1 MERDGR
7 RRETNEKQYDAPTIP
22 EKQISDERDEVL
34 KAKAQDI
41 LPCLTL
47 DRLEEHEIMDLLRLS
62 DGALIIVAKANES
75 PDQVLSA
82 NMTLESD
89 IARVSGDLESWEEG
103 KVSPKL
109 QQARK
114 LVSAFLMNEANTNNP
129 KKNWAIRNTF
139 FGMLP
144 NLSSYCGDLR
154 DSLELLT
161 IADRAGQNP
170 CANDIYE
177 EIIYNHSFAEKNDF
191 EEILHNST
199 PIQQLRLL
207 PIYETISQRCDEK
220 SYTRGALK
228 KIIQSLDTVK
238 RDERTKPLVSL
249 VASQIDNDIKR
260 RLEMEWIEV
269 DESDPEYREL
279 IEEYKQRQLAWRA
292 EQDRLHD
299 EFPALPKNRVLDK
312 IDPETVG
319 ALGSNSSIVQIAN
332 KQGDTLSL
340 LGYLSN
346 NAFGLDINTALL
358 VSAAHN
364 PGVKELISD
373 KIGFKL
379 DEIPLESQVQFLKFM
394 VKADSGRFKNLCDT
408 LVGADKKLR
417 LKILENFVAADFG
430 EDFGDS
436 LLTIAGSERL
446 ADGEK
451 EKIFDMINSCRKSI
465 EKITGLFEG
474 FYGGRFAKQCARAAN
489 ERLTDA
495 IAAFGKIAK
504 NGKVDIKLDLGGW
517 ANFNLSSALEALEY
531 ETKSLEIISGVIG
544 DVANGEKGAYAM
556 RIISP
561 KTDNHSKFFSM
572 YHLYSPDYGYVLLYT
587 RSEASHSYTN
597 SKEYGKRGSR
607 YDKNSKA
614 GVEASISFIVNP
626 VDPKSMINPDKPSR
640 EAMKNKNYYDP
651 STMDKVSAFRLDR
664 EGRESGM
671 PANDPNRDSIN
682 PRGMVSVDLAA
693 ILDRKD
699 TPSGKIARLISAG
712 GKIRELASGKKSSLN
727 HNTNWFDH
735 ERYGSYEGFAKLVR
749 YLDREVMKWC
759 ERESDKK
766 IGKKALKAMM
776 AESLGR
782 KSVGAA

>member
-1 MERDGR
+1 MKHETIGGSQQGSNLDRDFLGWYNPEVKNMEDFSQMKPAEQLDYLSSAIEASKADTAYAFFEGFKIFKKIEDNNEFSPLIRIVAEVGR
-7 RRETNEKQYDAPTIP
+7 KMDVT
-22 EKQISDERDEVL
+22 DERYDE
-34 KAKAQDI
+34 
-41 LPCLTL
+41 
-47 DRLEEHEIMDLLRLS
+47 
-62 DGALIIVAKANES
+62 
-75 PDQVLSA
+75 
-82 NMTLESD
+82 
-89 IARVSGDLESWEEG
+89 
-103 KVSPKL
+103 
-109 QQARK
+109 
-114 LVSAFLMNEANTNNP
+114 
-129 KKNWAIRNTF
+129 
-139 FGMLP
+139 
-144 NLSSYCGDLR
+144 
-154 DSLELLT
+154 
-161 IADRAGQNP
+161 
-170 CANDIYE
+170 
-177 EIIYNHSFAEKNDF
+177 
-191 EEILHNST
+191 
-199 PIQQLRLL
+199 
-207 PIYETISQRCDEK
+207 
-220 SYTRGALK
+220 
-228 KIIQSLDTVK
+228 
-238 RDERTKPLVSL
+238 
-249 VASQIDNDIKR
+249 DNDI
-260 RLEMEWIEV
+260 V
-269 DESDPEYREL
+269 L
-279 IEEYKQRQLAWRA
+279 IEAG
-292 EQDRLHD
+292 
-299 EFPALPKNRVLDK
+299 EF
-312 IDPETVG
+312 G
-319 ALGSNSSIVQIAN
+319 YSSIVRPEMIPEGVLTPEEEMSEEELRSRISALEEKLSDEINDESTFWDTISKRNELELALDKLTFKKNQERLHEEFPFFPEDKQLVKIASDAVAVVEFQQKYDEDESWFSSSSSLQQITDSDGNTIIGPDKKSPYGLDKDAITCLVAIHN
-332 KQGDTLSL
+332 NARIKNAVEEKLGLSL
-340 LGYLSN
+340 TKMPLK
-346 NAFGLDINTALL
+346 AQ
-358 VSAAHN
+358 AH
-364 PGVKELISD
+364 L
-373 KIGFKL
+373 
-379 DEIPLESQVQFLKFM
+379 LKFM
-394 VKADSGRFKNLCDT
+394 TEAGNKRFDNLCNVLHKVD
-408 LVGADKKLR
+408 DEKLR
-417 LKILENFVAADFG
+417 YALVENFVAADFG

-446 ADGEK
+446 TDGEK
-451 EKIFDMINSCRKSI
+451 EKIFDMISSCRKSI

-597 SKEYGKRGSR
+597 SKEYGKRGNR
-607 YDKNSKA
+607 YDKDSKA

-776 AESLGR
+776 TESLKR
-782 KSVGAA
+782 RSVGAA

>member
-1 MERDGR
+1 MKHETIGGSQKDSNLDRDFLGWYNPEVKNMEDFSQMKPAEQLDYLSSAIEASKADTAYAFFEGFKIFKKIEDDNEFSPLIRIVAEVGR
-7 RRETNEKQYDAPTIP
+7 KMDVTDERYDEDNDIVLIEAGEFGYSSIVRPEMIP
-22 EKQISDERDEVL
+22 EGVLTPEEEKMSEEELRSRISV
-34 KAKAQDI
+34 
-41 LPCLTL
+41 
-47 DRLEEHEIMDLLRLS
+47 LEEKLS
-62 DGALIIVAKANES
+62 DGIDDESTFWDTISERNELELALDKLTFKKNQERLHEEFPFFPEDKQLVKIASDAVAVVEFQQKYDEY
-75 PDQVLSA
+75 
-82 NMTLESD
+82 
-89 IARVSGDLESWEEG
+89 ESWF
-103 KVSPKL
+103 SSSSSL
-109 QQARK
+109 QQITD
-114 LVSAFLMNEANTNNP
+114 SDGNTIIGSD
-129 KKNWAIRNTF
+129 KKS
-139 FGMLP
+139 P
-144 NLSSYCGDLR
+144 
-154 DSLELLT
+154 
-161 IADRAGQNP
+161 
-170 CANDIYE
+170 
-177 EIIYNHSFAEKNDF
+177 
-191 EEILHNST
+191 
-199 PIQQLRLL
+199 
-207 PIYETISQRCDEK
+207 
-220 SYTRGALK
+220 
-228 KIIQSLDTVK
+228 
-238 RDERTKPLVSL
+238 
-249 VASQIDNDIKR
+249 
-260 RLEMEWIEV
+260 
-269 DESDPEYREL
+269 
-279 IEEYKQRQLAWRA
+279 
-292 EQDRLHD
+292 
-299 EFPALPKNRVLDK
+299 
-312 IDPETVG
+312 
-319 ALGSNSSIVQIAN
+319 
-332 KQGDTLSL
+332 
-340 LGYLSN
+340 
-346 NAFGLDINTALL
+346 FGLDKDAITCL
-358 VSAAHN
+358 VAIHNNARIKNAVEEKLGLSLTKMPLKAQAH
-364 PGVKELISD
+364 L
-373 KIGFKL
+373 
-379 DEIPLESQVQFLKFM
+379 LKFM
-394 VKADSGRFKNLCDT
+394 TEAGNKRFDNLCNVLHKVD
-408 LVGADKKLR
+408 DEKLR
-417 LKILENFVAADFG
+417 YALVENFVAADFG

-446 ADGEK
+446 TDGEK
-451 EKIFDMINSCRKSI
+451 EKIFDMISSCRKSI

-495 IAAFGKIAK
+495 IAAFGQIAK

-531 ETKSLEIISGVIG
+531 ETKSLEIISGVIS

-587 RSEASHSYTN
+587 RSEASHSYTK
-597 SKEYGKRGSR
+597 SKEYGKSGNR

-626 VDPKSMINPDKPSR
+626 IDPESMINPDKPSR

-682 PRGMVSVDLAA
+682 PRGIVSVDLAA